1 MSFNDCKI
9 SESQIQTTGVQSQPD
24 TLTGSAADNKMVFD
38 ALPTLAIQKL
48 NSLIDQMQQQA
59 AAGQIGVTPFD
70 GMTAQTLQEALEQI
84 QADIGG
90 NYGGEDGAG
99 KVGYTPSEGVDEDTV
114 QAAIEAVQANLT
126 AYIAKIK
133 AATGAAEVGNAP
145 IAGMT
150 ATNVQQALEELRKN
164 IDNIVSGIIPGGS
177 ITSEMIQDGAVTADK
192 LGSNVTGD
200 TIPTSASDPTS
211 ISSQLSNLNTLV
223 GGATTPQGALANL
236 GAGVRPN
243 LLDNW
248 YFVGGGSQQR
258 GGQFPINQRG
268 ETSYDTVVYGID
280 RWLYGSFALTPQGL
294 KLSSATNLF
303 QRLANTE
310 IFTGKT
316 LTYSVLWS
324 DGKLLT
330 ITGTPDQGQGVNDGD
345 RAIGFGI
352 DGSLPALWVSIQS
365 LDATEKT
372 AVAAKLEFGDQQTLA
387 YQDDTGAWQ
396 LLPQPE
402 SDYATQLAKCQRYYQ
417 IYSTADARPSKAV
430 DCRPVMRTD
439 PAQGTIVVGDTT
451 YYYNTAEL

>member
-59 AAGQIGVTPFD
+59 AAGQVGVTPFD

-90 NYGGEDGAG
+90 NYGGADGAG

-145 IAGMT
+145 IVGMT

-192 LGSNVTGD
+192 LGSDVTGD
-200 TIPTSASDPTS
+200 TIPTSASDPTT
-211 ISSQLSNLNTLV
+211 ISSQLSNRVLMPVQIPADADLNTLRTP
-223 GGATTPQGALANL
+223 GFYWCDGATNAN
-236 GAGVRPN
+236 RP
-243 LLDNW
+243 DD
-248 YFVGGGSQQR
+248 S
-258 GGQFPINQRG
+258 
-268 ETSYDTVVYGID
+268 
-280 RWLYGSFALTPQGL
+280 GSFCLLIEKTGSWGGNGVKQTFTNYDSGAIYTRVSPKDIWNPWRLLATATPPQEFYLPLAEGVSAV
-294 KLSSATNLF
+294 SSAYWKDQFGVVTGHFNVLVSSSQTGSSPVIATLPEGF
-303 QRLANTE
+303 RPSRQAN
-310 IFTGKT
+310 
-316 LTYSVLWS
+316 
-324 DGKLLT
+324 
-330 ITGTPDQGQGVNDGD
+330 
-345 RAIGFGI
+345 A
-352 DGSLPALWVSIQS
+352 
-365 LDATEKT
+365 T
-372 AVAAKLEFGDQQTLA
+372 AVVSSGESLGLLVRQTGEIQLQDAASVTLEGKYVKGLFSFVA
-387 YQDDTGAWQ
+387 A
-396 LLPQPE
+396 
-402 SDYATQLAKCQRYYQ
+402 S
-417 IYSTADARPSKAV
+417 
-430 DCRPVMRTD
+430 
-439 PAQGTIVVGDTT
+439 
-451 YYYNTAEL
+451 

>member
-99 KVGYTPSEGVDEDTV
+99 KVGYTPSEGVEEDTV

-150 ATNVQQALEELRKN
+150 ATNVQHALEELRKN

-192 LGSNVTGD
+192 LGSDVTGD
-200 TIPTSASDPTS
+200 TIPTSASDPTT
-211 ISSQLSNLNTLV
+211 ISSQLSNRLLKSGDTMMGDL
-223 GGATTPQGALANL
+223 LL
-236 GAGVRPN
+236 GAPTMGTHGAIGAFVNDISAVTFIDAFDASRDNGSRIQLVTNRADVNSCFIQLLKRVDGEFILLGEFPLATPPQEFNLPLAEGVSA
-243 LLDNW
+243 
-248 YFVGGGSQQR
+248 V
-258 GGQFPINQRG
+258 
-268 ETSYDTVVYGID
+268 
-280 RWLYGSFALTPQGL
+280 
-294 KLSSATNLF
+294 SSAYWKDQFGVVTGHFNV
-303 QRLANTE
+303 LASSSQ
-310 IFTGKT
+310 TGSSTVIAT
-316 LTYSVLWS
+316 L
-324 DGKLLT
+324 
-330 ITGTPDQGQGVNDGD
+330 PE
-345 RAIGFGI
+345 GFRP
-352 DGSLPALWVSIQS
+352 SRQAN
-365 LDATEKT
+365 AT
-372 AVAAKLEFGDQQTLA
+372 AVVSSGESLGLLVLVTGEIQLQDAASVTLEGKYVKGLFSFVSA
-387 YQDDTGAWQ
+387 
-396 LLPQPE
+396 
-402 SDYATQLAKCQRYYQ
+402 S
-417 IYSTADARPSKAV
+417 
-430 DCRPVMRTD
+430 
-439 PAQGTIVVGDTT
+439 
-451 YYYNTAEL
+451 